1 MGLGRRHRPPGGR
14 GQVGSLLHRRG
25 RGDLPGLPRQQG
37 HEEPT
42 VPRNGDSLAP
52 DEMGMKRSGA
62 ITQTVTQ
69 ERKSDSSP
77 CSPTSQSPSPAGLPP
92 RTKPH
97 TPPTPCSPSSPPV
110 PLVVLAPAACSL
122 PAVSEAATSTSPSST
137 TSPSAW
143 RFTPSSS
150 STSPPWTCCARL
162 SRSSSSSPSRPSSS
176 SPSGKV
182 GPPSFSSRSTTQP
195 RDEGPE
201 LTPLPSPA
209 QGRCWQSWRSV
220 G

>member
-37 HEEPT
+37 HEEPKA
-42 VPRNGDSLAP
+42 PRNGDSLSP
-52 DEMGMKRSGA
+52 YEMGMKRSGA
-62 ITQTVTQ
+62 ITQSHKRGKVTAAPAPPLPNTLPQ
-69 ERKSDSSP
+69 LGCLP
-77 CSPTSQSPSPAGLPP
+77 QSHTRLPP
-92 RTKPH
+92 PA
-97 TPPTPCSPSSPPV
+97 PLLPSL

-182 GPPSFSSRSTTQP
+182 GPPSSSSRSP
-195 RDEGPE
+195 GMRD
-201 LTPLPSPA
+201 
-209 QGRCWQSWRSV
+209 QS
-220 G
+220 

>member
-14 GQVGSLLHRRG
+14 GQFGSLLHRRG

-42 VPRNGDSLAP
+42 VPRNGDSLSP
-52 DEMGMKRSGA
+52 DEMGMKRSGPSHKRSHKRGK
-62 ITQTVTQ
+62 VTAA
-69 ERKSDSSP
+69 
-77 CSPTSQSPSPAGLPP
+77 PAPP
-92 RTKPH
+92 L
-97 TPPTPCSPSSPPV
+97 PTPLPQLGCPPGQSHARLSPPAPLLPPV

-201 LTPLPSPA
+201 LTPLPSPV